1 MVILHKPVPQLT
13 EAILE
18 RFLLRARRAAGLGGA
33 VNVLLTS
40 SRQLRAWN
48 ARFRGK
54 DHATDVLSFPPL
66 IQDAAFAGDIAISV
80 DIAKQNGRRFGHAA
94 ADEVRI
100 LVLHGLLHLAG
111 YDHEADKGA
120 MEAREGVLRKKLGL
134 PVGLIERTRSTSMS
148 LSAGVVK
155 KQSLR
160 RGQKTVRQR
169 TVARTT
175 GGNIGK
181 RKAVRDRRSGR

>member
-13 EAILE
+13 EAKLE
-18 RFLLRARRAAGLGGA
+18 RFLLRAKRAAGLRGV

-54 DHATDVLSFPPL
+54 DHPTDVLSFPPL
-66 IQDAAFAGDIAISV
+66 VKEATIAGDIAISV
-80 DIAKQNGRRFGHAA
+80 DIAKQNGRRFGHAP

-111 YDHEADKGA
+111 YDHESDAGA
-120 MEAREGVLRKKLGL
+120 METKEGVLRKKLGL
-134 PVGLIERTRSTSMS
+134 PVGLIERTQMVPTRQTG
-148 LSAGVVK
+148 AGQSKRGSQRGKASVK
-155 KQSLR
+155 KSGGLR
-160 RGQKTVRQR
+160 R
-169 TVARTT
+169 
-175 GGNIGK
+175 
-181 RKAVRDRRSGR
+181 RSSR